1 MNSILIA
8 HRGEP
13 ETWPENSL
21 VGYEAVLSAG
31 VRYIETDVQITA
43 DGIPI
48 LSHDPTLLKITGK
61 DLAVT
66 ETDYETL
73 RSLPA
78 GYPER
83 FGDKY
88 RELRL
93 ARLDQLVELLQ
104 QWPEA
109 KAFVEIKCASILAHG
124 TAAVDTIMEVLQ
136 TIRHQCILISFDY
149 DALVYARKQ
158 YALPVGW
165 VLPEWSAEN
174 QALSVEL
181 GSEYLFCNRNR
192 LPPGSEPLWQGPWQW
207 AIYTINDVSDI
218 APYLDRGASLIET
231 NVITRLLTDSDL
243 EGASGE

>member
-21 VGYEAVLSAG
+21 VGYAAVLSAG
-31 VRYIETDVQITA
+31 ARYIETDVQITA

-48 LSHDPTLLKITGK
+48 LSHDPTLLKITGQ

-66 ETDYETL
+66 ETGYETL

-109 KAFVEIKCASILAHG
+109 NAFVEIKRASILAHG
-124 TAAVDTIMEVLQ
+124 TAAVLAD
-136 TIRHQCILISFDY
+136 
-149 DALVYARKQ
+149 
-158 YALPVGW
+158 
-165 VLPEWSAEN
+165 
-174 QALSVEL
+174 
-181 GSEYLFCNRNR
+181 
-192 LPPGSEPLWQGPWQW
+192 LW
-207 AIYTINDVSDI
+207 A
-218 APYLDRGASLIET
+218 
-231 NVITRLLTDSDL
+231 
-243 EGASGE
+243 